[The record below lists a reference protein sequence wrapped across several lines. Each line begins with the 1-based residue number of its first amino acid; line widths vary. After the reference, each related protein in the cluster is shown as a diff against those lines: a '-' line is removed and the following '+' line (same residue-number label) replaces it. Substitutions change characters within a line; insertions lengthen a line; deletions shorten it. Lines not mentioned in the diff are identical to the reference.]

1 MTLRQVVV
9 PINQNQNR
17 GTAMKRSSLMSLI
30 ITGLLGIGAVS
41 AYAAGDEV
49 QGIKVN
55 KGTGPAGDGNSVL
68 MKGNPLPLRG
78 QAIKVGEPLP
88 SAMVTGANLGPV
100 DIATGNG
107 KVRIISVVPS
117 VDTPTCEAQTHE
129 LSEKDRKL
137 AEQVEMVTISMD
149 LPFAQQRFA
158 KEAKIKNITF
168 YSDYKTGEFG
178 LNNGLMIDPLHL
190 LARAVIV
197 TDKNNVVRYLQVVPE
212 VTELPDMA
220 AAMKFAKTLL

>member
-1 MTLRQVVV
+1 
-9 PINQNQNR
+9 
-17 GTAMKRSSLMSLI
+17 MKNALLASVLV
-30 ITGLLGIGAVS
+30 TGLLSLSAGA
-41 AYAAGDEV
+41 AFAAGEEV

-55 KGTGPAGDGNSVL
+55 KGNGNAGDGNSVA
-68 MKGNPLPLRG
+68 MKGSPLPLRG
-78 QAIKVGEPLP
+78 QALKVGEPLP
-88 SAMVTGANLGPV
+88 SAMVTAGNLGPV

-117 VDTPTCEAQTHE
+117 VDTPTCEAQTHA

-158 KEAKIKNITF
+158 KEAKIKNVTF
-168 YSDYKTGEFG
+168 YSDYKTGAFG

-197 TDKNNVVRYLQVVPE
+197 TDKNNIVRYLQVVPE

-220 AAMKFAKTLL
+220 AAMSAAKALL

>member
-1 MTLRQVVV
+1 MRNALLASV
-9 PINQNQNR
+9 
-17 GTAMKRSSLMSLI
+17 LL
-30 ITGLLGIGAVS
+30 TGLLGLGTGA
-41 AYAAGDEV
+41 AFAAGEEV

-55 KGTGPAGDGNSVL
+55 KGNGNSGDGNTIN
-68 MKGNPLPLRG
+68 MKGSPLPLSG
-78 QAIKVGEPLP
+78 QALKVGDPLP
-88 SAMVTGANLGPV
+88 SAMVTAGNLGPV

-117 VDTPTCEAQTHE
+117 VDTPTCEAQTHQ

-137 AEQVEMVTISMD
+137 AEQVEMITISMD

-168 YSDYKTGEFG
+168 YSDYKSGQFG
-178 LNNGLMIDPLHL
+178 KNNGLMIDPLHL

-197 TDKNNVVRYLQVVPE
+197 TDKNNIVRYMQVVPE

-220 AAMKFAKTLL
+220 AAMNAAKGLL

>member
-1 MTLRQVVV
+1 MTNKLLASV
-9 PINQNQNR
+9 
-17 GTAMKRSSLMSLI
+17 LMA
-30 ITGLLGIGAVS
+30 GLLGLGTQAVF
-41 AYAAGDEV
+41 AAGEEV
-49 QGIKVN
+49 QAIKVN
-55 KGTGPAGDGNSVL
+55 KGTGAAGDGNTVT
-68 MKGNPLPLRG
+68 MKGSPLPLSG
-78 QAIKVGEPLP
+78 TAIKLGEPLP
-88 SAMVTGANLGPV
+88 SAMVTGGNLGPV

-117 VDTPTCEAQTHE
+117 IDTPTCEAQTHQ

-137 AEQVEMVTISMD
+137 AEQVEMITVSMD

-168 YSDYKTGEFG
+168 YSDYRTGQFG
-178 LNNGLMIDPLHL
+178 KNNGLMIDPLHL

-197 TDKNNVVRYLQVVPE
+197 TDKNNIVRYIQIVPE

-220 AAMKFAKTLL
+220 AAMSAAKALL

>member
-1 MTLRQVVV
+1 MLRTFMA
-9 PINQNQNR
+9 P
-17 GTAMKRSSLMSLI
+17 ALLA
-30 ITGLLGIGAVS
+30 GLLGLGSQVAL
-41 AYAAGDEV
+41 AAGEEV

-55 KGTGPAGDGNSVL
+55 KGSSQAGEGHSVA
-68 MKGNPLPLRG
+68 MKGSPLPLRG

-88 SAMVTGANLGPV
+88 SAMVTGGNLGAV
-100 DIATGNG
+100 DIAKGNG

-117 VDTPTCEAQTHE
+117 VDTPTCEAQTHQ

-137 AEQVEMVTISMD
+137 AEQVDMVTVSMD

-158 KEAKIKNITF
+158 KEAKIKNVTF
-168 YSDYKTGEFG
+168 YSDYKTGSFG
-178 LNNGLMIDPLHL
+178 LNNGLLIDPLHL

-197 TDKNNVVRYLQVVPE
+197 TDKDNIVRYLQVVPE

-220 AAMKFAKTLL
+220 AAMKAAKALL

>member
-1 MTLRQVVV
+1 MRNALASALIAGLLSVGT
-9 PINQNQNR
+9 
-17 GTAMKRSSLMSLI
+17 GTAF
-30 ITGLLGIGAVS
+30 
-41 AYAAGDEV
+41 AAGEEV

-55 KGTGPAGDGNSVL
+55 KGSGSAGDGNTVA
-68 MKGNPLPLRG
+68 MKGSPLPLRG
-78 QAIKVGEPLP
+78 QALKVGEPLP
-88 SAMVTGANLGPV
+88 SAMVTAGNLGPV

-117 VDTPTCEAQTHE
+117 VDTPTCEAQTHQ

-158 KEAKIKNITF
+158 KEAKIKNVTF
-168 YSDYKTGEFG
+168 YSDYKSGAFG

-220 AAMKFAKTLL
+220 AAMSAAKALL

>member
-1 MTLRQVVV
+1 
-9 PINQNQNR
+9 
-17 GTAMKRSSLMSLI
+17 MKILQPALV
-30 ITGLLGIGAVS
+30 LLGALAFGGGIAL
-41 AYAAGDEV
+41 AGDAV
-49 QGIKVN
+49 QAIKVN
-55 KGTGPAGDGNSVL
+55 TGNASAGDGNNIQL
-68 MKGNPLPLRG
+68 KGSPMPLRG
-78 QAIKVGEPLP
+78 NAIKVGEPLP
-88 SAMVTGANLGPV
+88 AAMVTAGNLAAV
-100 DIATGNG
+100 DIAKGNG

-137 AEQVEMVTISMD
+137 AEQVDMITISMD

-158 KEAKIKNITF
+158 KEAKIKNVTF

-178 LNNGLMIDPLHL
+178 MNNGLLIDPLHL

-197 TDKNNVVRYLQVVPE
+197 TDQNDVVRYLQVVPE
-212 VTELPDMA
+212 VTELPDMP

>member
-1 MTLRQVVV
+1 MRNALLTSVLL
-9 PINQNQNR
+9 
-17 GTAMKRSSLMSLI
+17 A
-30 ITGLLGIGAVS
+30 GLLGLGSGAAVG
-41 AYAAGDEV
+41 AGEEV

-55 KGTGPAGDGNSVL
+55 KGNGAAGDGNSIT
-68 MKGNPLPLRG
+68 MKGSPLPLRG
-78 QAIKVGEPLP
+78 QALQVGEPLP
-88 SAMVTGANLGPV
+88 SAMVTGGNLGPV

-158 KEAKIKNITF
+158 KEAKIKNVTF

>member
-1 MTLRQVVV
+1 
-9 PINQNQNR
+9 
-17 GTAMKRSSLMSLI
+17 MKRSSLMSLI
-30 ITGLLGIGAVS
+30 ITGLLGVGAVS
-41 AYAAGDEV
+41 AYAAGEEV

-55 KGTGPAGDGNSVL
+55 KETGPAGDGSNVY

-88 SAMVTGANLGPV
+88 SAIVTGANLGPV

-117 VDTPTCEAQTHE
+117 VDTPTCEAQTHA

-197 TDKNNVVRYLQVVPE
+197 TDKNNVVRYIQVVPE

>member
-1 MTLRQVVV
+1 MNNKLLASV
-9 PINQNQNR
+9 
-17 GTAMKRSSLMSLI
+17 LMA
-30 ITGLLGIGAVS
+30 GLLGLGTQVVS
-41 AYAAGDEV
+41 AAGEEV
-49 QGIKVN
+49 QAIKVN
-55 KGTGPAGDGNSVL
+55 KGTGNAGDGNTVA
-68 MKGNPLPLRG
+68 MKGNPLPLSG
-78 QAIKVGEPLP
+78 TAIKLGEPLP
-88 SAMVTGANLGPV
+88 SAMVTGGNLGPV

-117 VDTPTCEAQTHE
+117 VDTPTCEAQTHL

-137 AEQVEMVTISMD
+137 AEQVEMITISMD

-168 YSDYKTGEFG
+168 YSDYKSGQFG
-178 LNNGLMIDPLHL
+178 KNNGLMIDPLHL

-197 TDKNNVVRYLQVVPE
+197 TDKNNIVRYIQIVPE

-220 AAMKFAKTLL
+220 AAMSAAKALL

>member
-1 MTLRQVVV
+1 MRKALIASAILAGVLGL
-9 PINQNQNR
+9 
-17 GTAMKRSSLMSLI
+17 GTA
-30 ITGLLGIGAVS
+30 TAF
-41 AYAAGDEV
+41 AAGDEV

-55 KGTGPAGDGNSVL
+55 KGTGSAGDGNSVA
-68 MKGNPLPLRG
+68 MKGNPLPLKG

-88 SAMVTGANLGPV
+88 SAMVTGGNLGPV
-100 DIATGNG
+100 DIAAGSG

-117 VDTPTCEAQTHE
+117 VDTPTCEAQTHQ

-137 AEQVEMVTISMD
+137 ADKVEMVTISMD

-158 KEAKIKNITF
+158 KEAKIKNVTF

-178 LNNGLMIDPLHL
+178 LNNGLLIDPLHL
-190 LARAVIV
+190 LARALIV
-197 TDKNNVVRYLQVVPE
+197 TDKDNVVRYIQVVPE

-220 AAMKFAKTLL
+220 AAMEVAKSLL

>member
-1 MTLRQVVV
+1 MNNKLLASV
-9 PINQNQNR
+9 
-17 GTAMKRSSLMSLI
+17 LMA
-30 ITGLLGIGAVS
+30 GLLGLGTQAVF
-41 AYAAGDEV
+41 AAGEEV
-49 QGIKVN
+49 QAIKVN
-55 KGTGPAGDGNSVL
+55 KGTGAAGDGNTVA
-68 MKGNPLPLRG
+68 MKGNPLPLSG
-78 QAIKVGEPLP
+78 QAIKLGEPLP

-117 VDTPTCEAQTHE
+117 VDTPTCEAQTHL

-137 AEQVEMVTISMD
+137 AEQVEMITISMD

-168 YSDYKTGEFG
+168 YSDYRTGQFG
-178 LNNGLMIDPLHL
+178 KNNGLMIDPLHL

-197 TDKNNVVRYLQVVPE
+197 TDKNNIVRYIQIVPE

-220 AAMKFAKTLL
+220 AAMSAAKALL

>member
-1 MTLRQVVV
+1 MRNV
-9 PINQNQNR
+9 
-17 GTAMKRSSLMSLI
+17 
-30 ITGLLGIGAVS
+30 ITSVLLAGLLGLGIGNA
-41 AYAAGDEV
+41 AAAGEEV

-55 KGTGPAGDGNSVL
+55 KGNGMAGDGNTVA
-68 MKGNPLPLRG
+68 MKGNPLPLSG
-78 QAIKVGEPLP
+78 QAIKVGDRLP
-88 SAMVTGANLGPV
+88 SAMVTAGNLGPV

-117 VDTPTCEAQTHE
+117 VDTPTCEAQTHQ

-137 AEQVEMVTISMD
+137 AEKVEMITISMD

-168 YSDYKTGEFG
+168 YSDYKSGEFG
-178 LNNGLMIDPLHL
+178 KHNGLMIDPLHL

-197 TDKNNVVRYLQVVPE
+197 TDKDGIVRYMQVVPE

-220 AAMKFAKTLL
+220 AAMDAAKALL

>member
-1 MTLRQVVV
+1 
-9 PINQNQNR
+9 
-17 GTAMKRSSLMSLI
+17 MKRSSLMSLI
-30 ITGLLGIGAVS
+30 ITGLLGVGAVS
-41 AYAAGDEV
+41 AYAAGEEV

-55 KGTGPAGDGNSVL
+55 KETGPAGDGSSVL

-117 VDTPTCEAQTHE
+117 VDTPTCEAQTHQ

>member
-1 MTLRQVVV
+1 
-9 PINQNQNR
+9 
-17 GTAMKRSSLMSLI
+17 MKRSLLMSLI

-49 QGIKVN
+49 QAIKVN
-55 KGTGPAGDGNSVL
+55 KGTGAAGDGNSVL

-78 QAIKVGEPLP
+78 QAIKVGEPLT